1 MIFNR
6 PAGVA
11 EALLEKV
18 PRDVKILILSRLSIP
33 DLLRYKFVN
42 ARAFYEAQMILAKK
56 AKEVYGCADP
66 YVWSVVNGFKIR
78 GEEELSESNVKRCL
92 YLKCEHLEGL
102 PYRFEEWMD
111 ERFYNVEDVIKRALQ
126 QHGSVK
132 KIVSLGKEVRFS
144 DSRSRSRLRIAK
156 LWSSALKSIRTVT
169 QSVFGGFREY
179 VENYVRD
186 RCSLEDMTTRIQNI
200 LNSIENGK
208 MRYQCLEQ
216 EPHFR
221 RIKFTIAHCDV
232 KRFQLACKPLGFS
245 DEDSDKMS
253 FIYVIMTSK
262 DMSGRVIIDA
272 LESDNRKIKAQINE
286 VRFAKKLKTRKTER
300 VKRGRDEE

>member
-1 MIFNR
+1 
-6 PAGVA
+6 
-11 EALLEKV
+11 
-18 PRDVKILILSRLSIP
+18 
-33 DLLRYKFVN
+33 
-42 ARAFYEAQMILAKK
+42 
-56 AKEVYGCADP
+56 
-66 YVWSVVNGFKIR
+66 
-78 GEEELSESNVKRCL
+78 
-92 YLKCEHLEGL
+92 
-102 PYRFEEWMD
+102 MD

-144 DSRSRSRLRIAK
+144 DSLSRSRLRTAK

-179 VENYVRD
+179 VRD
-186 RCSLEDMTTRIQNI
+186 YAQGHCSLEEVITSVRNV

-221 RIKFTIAHCDV
+221 RINFSMTHRDGNEMT

-245 DEDSDKMS
+245 DEDFEEMS

-262 DMSGRVIIDA
+262 DMRGRVIIDA
-272 LESDNRKIKAQINE
+272 LEDENRKIIAHINE
-286 VRFAKKLKTRKTER
+286 VRFAEKLKTRKMKR